1 MSPERMEHLL
11 SLVVPL
17 IVKKDTN
24 FRKAIPPAQRLML
37 TLRFLASGDSQI
49 SLTYLFRMEKKTVSR
64 IISETSEALYGVL
77 SKMYLNAPKNQKQ
90 WKKISEE
97 FQELWQFPHVIGAI
111 DGKHIRIQ
119 VPNKSGTLFHNYK
132 GFFSLQLL
140 AVCDAKDNFTF
151 VDVGQYVSNN
161 DCPVL
166 ANSNISYAI
175 ESDALDVPR
184 AERIEGI
191 EEDVPYYLLGDEIF
205 PLNTWLMKPFPGNL
219 PEAEQIFNYRHSRAR
234 LSIEN
239 AFGIL
244 ASRWRIFQRPMIGNV
259 RNIQYW
265 VLSCLCL
272 HNYLRQTENLLY
284 CPHGFVDIQT
294 GDGEIRVGEWRSIK
308 VDHNV
313 LEPLDKLRGGL
324 SKHEARQVRET
335 LKEYFNT
342 TNILLW
348 QVDKVRSVGK
358 VNDEQKFSYCIVFF
372 EENVLHSFLKTHI

>member
-1 MSPERMEHLL
+1 
-11 SLVVPL
+11 
-17 IVKKDTN
+17 
-24 FRKAIPPAQRLML
+24 ML

-49 SLTYLFRMEKKTVSR
+49 SLTYLFRMGKKTVSR
-64 IISETSEALYGVL
+64 IISEMSEALYEVL

-90 WKKISEE
+90 WKNISEE
-97 FQELWQFPHVIGAI
+97 FQELWQFPRVIGAI

-119 VPNKSGTLFHNYK
+119 APNKSGTLFHNYK

-140 AVCDAKDNFTF
+140 AVCDAKYNFTF
-151 VDVGQYVSNN
+151 VDVGQYGSNN
-161 DCPVL
+161 DCSVL
-166 ANSNISYAI
+166 ANSNISYVI

-184 AERIEGI
+184 AKRIEGI
-191 EEDVPYYLLGDEIF
+191 EEDMPYYLLGDEIF

-234 LSIEN
+234 LPIEN

-272 HNYLRQTENLLY
+272 HNYLRQTENSLY
-284 CPHGFVDIQT
+284 CPHGFVEIQT

-313 LEPLDKLRGGL
+313 LEPLDKLRGGR
-324 SKHEARQVRET
+324 SKLEARQVRET

-342 TNILLW
+342 TNIL
-348 QVDKVRSVGK
+348 S
-358 VNDEQKFSYCIVFF
+358 
-372 EENVLHSFLKTHI
+372 

>member
-1 MSPERMEHLL
+1 MAPERMEHLL
-11 SLVVPL
+11 SLVAPL

-24 FRKAIPPAQRLML
+24 FLKAIPPAQRLML
-37 TLRFLASGDSQI
+37 TLCFLASGDSQI
-49 SLTYLFRMEKKTVSR
+49 LLKYPFRMGKKTVSR
-64 IISETSEALYGVL
+64 IISETSEALYEVL
-77 SKMYLNAPKNQKQ
+77 SEMYLNAPKNQKQ

-119 VPNKSGTLFHNYK
+119 APNKSGTLFHNYK

-140 AVCDAKDNFTF
+140 AVCDAKYNFTF
-151 VDVGQYVSNN
+151 VDVGQYGSNN
-161 DCPVL
+161 DCSVL

-191 EEDVPYYLLGDEIF
+191 EEDMPYYLLGDEIF

-219 PEAEQIFNYRHSRAR
+219 PEAEPIFNYQHSRTR
-234 LSIEN
+234 LPIEN

-272 HNYLRQTENLLY
+272 HNYLRQTENSLY

-294 GDGEIRVGEWRSIK
+294 GDGEIRVGKWRSIK
-308 VDHNV
+308 VDHNF
-313 LEPLDKLRGGL
+313 LESLDKLRGGP
-324 SKHEARQVRET
+324 
-335 LKEYFNT
+335 
-342 TNILLW
+342 
-348 QVDKVRSVGK
+348 
-358 VNDEQKFSYCIVFF
+358 
-372 EENVLHSFLKTHI
+372 LKT